1 MLKIGTRS
9 SKLALAQ
16 TNIVIDLLRAVE
28 PKLEFEVVPIVTT
41 GDKLYDANLALIGGK
56 GLFLKELE
64 EHLLDGKID
73 FAVHSLKDVP
83 AFLPDGLTI
92 SCFLKRENPFDA
104 FLSAKYRD
112 LNSLPA
118 GGKVGTSS
126 SRRLVQLKALRPD
139 LEIVPFRGNVI
150 TRLNKLQDGVVDA
163 CILACAG
170 LKRLG
175 LEAEIKH
182 ILTPDQML
190 PAVGQG
196 VICIEH
202 MDNNKSLTDLLE
214 QINHKPTE
222 ICAIAERAFMKE
234 LSGNCTTPLAAYAV
248 IEGEMVNLNAMYCS
262 DIKCEGIYVCS
273 QSHIS
278 QPALAG
284 EECGI
289 KIKSVIAN
297 LEP

>member
-9 SKLALAQ
+9 SKLALTQ
-16 TNIVIDLLRAVE
+16 TQIVIDLLKVVD

-41 GDKLYDANLALIGGK
+41 GDKLYDANLALVGGK

-64 EHLLDGKID
+64 EHLLAGKID

-83 AFLPDGLTI
+83 AFLPDSLTI
-92 SCFLKRENPFDA
+92 SCFLERENPFDA
-104 FLSAKYRD
+104 FLSAKYKD
-112 LNSLPA
+112 LNSLPFGA
-118 GGKVGTSS
+118 KVGTSS
-126 SRRLVQLKALRPD
+126 SRRLVQLKSMRPD

-182 ILTPDQML
+182 VLYVDQML

-202 MDNNKSLTDLLE
+202 MDNNKSLTDLLA
-214 QINHKPTE
+214 QINHRPTE
-222 ICAIAERAFMKE
+222 ICAIAERAFMKAM
-234 LSGNCTTPLAAYAV
+234 SGNCITPLAAYAV
-248 IEGEMVNLNAMYCS
+248 IEGETVNLRAMYYS
-262 DIKCEGIYVCS
+262 DVKRESIYS
-273 QSHIS
+273 SSSTNIS

-289 KIKSVIAN
+289 KINNIITN
-297 LEP
+297 LVP